1 MLLKDARY
9 STNEPSD
16 PSLTLIYDT
25 FGYEI
30 LLSKEKF
37 KYSTSKI
44 SVVFYIFIQNSSF
57 EMVNTVKVSRLSSPF
72 KLYKIYTSWK
82 ICTGNMY
89 RKP

>member
-1 MLLKDARY
+1 MLLKDAWY

-25 FGYEI
+25 FSHEI

-57 EMVNTVKVSRLSSPF
+57 
-72 KLYKIYTSWK
+72 
-82 ICTGNMY
+82 
-89 RKP
+89 